1 MKQVMLDIETLGREP
16 GCAVMSIGAVKFG
29 PDGLGE
35 EFYRTISLE
44 SCALHELTVE
54 TDTLSWCQLE
64 QGPAALKELNG
75 DSRLEVALTAFIR
88 FYGDA
93 DEVWANSPSFD
104 CEIMEAAYEAAGLKE
119 PWEYYEERDH
129 RTLRELPQASSHE
142 EMEDEGTDHN
152 ALDYAKYQARQA
164 YRTLN
169 NIGYYE

>member
-29 PDGLGE
+29 PGGLGE

-54 TDTLSWCQLE
+54 TDTLSRCMLE

-104 CEIMEAAYEAAGLKE
+104 CEILEAAYEAAGLKE
-119 PWEYYEERDH
+119 PWGYYEERDH
-129 RTLRELPQASSHE
+129 HTLRKLPQAPSHDE
-142 EMEDEGTDHN
+142 IEDAGTEHK
-152 ALDYAKYQARQA
+152 ALNDAKYQARQA
-164 YRTLN
+164 YITLDR
-169 NIGYYE
+169 IGHYE